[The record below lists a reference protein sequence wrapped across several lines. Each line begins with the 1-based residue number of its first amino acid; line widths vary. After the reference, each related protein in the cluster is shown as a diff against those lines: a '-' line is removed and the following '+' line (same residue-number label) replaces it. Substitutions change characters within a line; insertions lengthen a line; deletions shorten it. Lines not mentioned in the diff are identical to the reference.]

1 MRSYM
6 NLYQNSITL
15 KKFIKEVVDE
25 LSEIQI
31 QDLNLEYISA
41 DPITRPISFFILTE
55 DIDIDP
61 ITFDI
66 CVKGKNLGVE
76 NLEYSV
82 IIILKPNSTDVNK
95 IIVNRKIID
104 KELLTENEDDSLLVA
119 LESNRELALKIKR
132 PSYSL
137 TK

>member
-1 MRSYM
+1 M
-6 NLYQNSITL
+6 ITL

-41 DPITRPISFFILTE
+41 DPTTRPISFVILTE

-66 CVKGKNLGVE
+66 RVRGKNLGVE

-82 IIILKPNSTDVNK
+82 IIVLKPNTTDADR
-95 IIVNRKIID
+95 IIVNGKTID
-104 KELLTENEDDSLLVA
+104 KELLTENEDDILLIT
-119 LESNRELALKIKR
+119 LESSRELASKIKR
-132 PSYSL
+132 PIYSL

>member
-1 MRSYM
+1 M
-6 NLYQNSITL
+6 ITL

-41 DPITRPISFFILTE
+41 DPITRPISFVILTE

-66 CVKGKNLGVE
+66 RVRGKNLGVE

-82 IIILKPNSTDVNK
+82 IIVLKPNTTDADR
-95 IIVNRKIID
+95 IIVNGKTID
-104 KELLTENEDDSLLVA
+104 KELLTENEDDILLIT
-119 LESNRELALKIKR
+119 LESSRELASKIKR
-132 PSYSL
+132 PIYSL